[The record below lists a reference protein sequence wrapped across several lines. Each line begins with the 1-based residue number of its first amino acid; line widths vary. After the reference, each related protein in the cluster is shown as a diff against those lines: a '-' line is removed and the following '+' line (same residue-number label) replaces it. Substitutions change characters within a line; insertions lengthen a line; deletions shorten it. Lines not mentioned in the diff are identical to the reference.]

1 MVQGGSGLHI
11 FNSCVYKYLRG
22 LDLTSIRP
30 SLCEIPDAE
39 VRLLLDQVGV
49 IIIRE
54 HCLLLTMIN
63 FFQQLANATNNQNL
77 REIAVNNG
85 DVLIKSSLTMPL
97 AFVSLH
103 DRDTI
108 IQTVALHHV
117 LLKSK
122 AEMDQF
128 LVGLA
133 ALVVLDAMRAN
144 SDLFKDYFIVDGRP
158 SLGPGV

>member
-1 MVQGGSGLHI
+1 M
-11 FNSCVYKYLRG
+11 YKYLRG

-54 HCLLLTMIN
+54 YCLLLTMIN
-63 FFQQLANATNNQNL
+63 FFQQLANAANDQNL
-77 REIAVNNG
+77 REITVNNG
-85 DVLIKSSLTMPL
+85 DVFFESSLTMPL

-117 LLKSK
+117 LLKAKLRWTS
-122 AEMDQF
+122 F
-128 LVGLA
+128 WWGLQ
-133 ALVVLDAMRAN
+133 LWL
-144 SDLFKDYFIVDGRP
+144 Y
-158 SLGPGV
+158 